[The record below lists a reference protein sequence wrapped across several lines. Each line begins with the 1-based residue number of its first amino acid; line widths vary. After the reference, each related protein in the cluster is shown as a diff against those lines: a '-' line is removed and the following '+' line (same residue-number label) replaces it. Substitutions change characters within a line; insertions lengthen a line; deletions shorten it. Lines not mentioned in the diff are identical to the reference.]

1 VGRGCAPFK
10 IYNIGNNRPV
20 ELLRLI
26 ELLEDYLGLRAE
38 KNLLPLHPGDVPAT
52 YADVYDLMRDMDF
65 KPVTSIETGVKRF
78 VDWYRSYYRA

>member
-10 IYNIGNNRPV
+10 IYNINNNRPV